1 MKLGKTAWYALGI
14 GILVIAA
21 IGLFMLYQ
29 QEAREQE
36 WLNEDLAAAQAEVP
50 KLAAER
56 ATLESTLTE
65 LEDNLAQATSRL
77 KTAKA
82 TFPALVESIE
92 YDEQLFKFAKDNE
105 LDIVIVIAT
114 EPSDEDIAVEVED
127 EDIEVE
133 DEDIEVED
141 VTYFVTYFTVEVK
154 GQIPESVFETE
165 EGHKAYID
173 NTVDDILN
181 FINTIATHRDF
192 TTATIETVNMVI
204 PEPLTEEELVE
215 LKESEEKMPEESMP
229 SATINLVIYG
239 YKGG

>member
-1 MKLGKTAWYALGI
+1 MKLGKTSWYVLGI

-65 LEDNLAQATSRL
+65 LEDNLAQAISKL

-82 TFPALVESIE
+82 AFPAMVESIE
-92 YDEQLFKFAKDNE
+92 YDEQLFRFAKDNA

-133 DEDIEVED
+133 D
-141 VTYFVTYFTVEVK
+141 VTYFVTYFTVEVT